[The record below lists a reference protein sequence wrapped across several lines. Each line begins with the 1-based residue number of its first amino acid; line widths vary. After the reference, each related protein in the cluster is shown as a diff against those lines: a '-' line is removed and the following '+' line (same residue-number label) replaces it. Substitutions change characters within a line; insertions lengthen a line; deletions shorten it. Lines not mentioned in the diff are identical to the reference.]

1 MVETM
6 GFGITAFSRYSD
18 FVGIHTSPDI
28 LVDLSGFEPL
38 TSPMRGVRSTAEL
51 QARKRKCYGGRPLA
65 VQTHRVQAPLGRP
78 KKRPSHRR
86 TMVETMGIEPT
97 TPSMPW
103 KCSTVEL
110 RPPVGGAEKDC
121 TSPLKVSVERDS
133 PRYPNYTAR

>member
-1 MVETM
+1 MWDGRWWRRWESNPQPPQCEC
-6 GFGITAFSRYSD
+6 GAL
-18 FVGIHTSPDI
+18 P
-28 LVDLSGFEPL
+28 LSY
-38 TSPMRGVRSTAEL
+38 V
-51 QARKRKCYGGRPLA
+51 
-65 VQTHRVQAPLGRP
+65 PLGRP